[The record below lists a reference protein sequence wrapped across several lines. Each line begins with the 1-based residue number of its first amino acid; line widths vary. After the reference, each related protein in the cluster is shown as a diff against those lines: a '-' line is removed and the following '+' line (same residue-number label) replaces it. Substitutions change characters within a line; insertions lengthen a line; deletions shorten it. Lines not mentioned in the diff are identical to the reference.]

1 MRLLIGSQGK
11 RWIKEELVDE
21 EYDQGPVLDQ
31 IGVPVEPGDSVET
44 LSARVLQQ
52 EHRLYVR
59 TLQRIATGE
68 IELQG
73 L

>member
-1 MRLLIGSQGK
+1 MPIGRILQLGFQRYQYAGHPRRLQNRTIAS
-11 RWIKEELVDE
+11 EAPE
-21 EYDQGPVLDQ
+21 
-31 IGVPVEPGDSVET
+31 
-44 LSARVLQQ
+44 VLQQ

>member
-1 MRLLIGSQGK
+1 MQAILDACKTGRLQA
-11 RWIKEELVDE
+11 R
-21 EYDQGPVLDQ
+21 P
-31 IGVPVEPGDSVET
+31 
-44 LSARVLQQ
+44 RVLQQ

>member
-1 MRLLIGSQGK
+1 MPTGRILQLGFQRYQYAGHPRRLQNRTIASEAPPQ
-11 RWIKEELVDE
+11 
-21 EYDQGPVLDQ
+21 
-31 IGVPVEPGDSVET
+31 
-44 LSARVLQQ
+44 VLQQ